1 MKRSRAVHLTLVVS
15 VAAVLTGCNERPRRY
30 CVDEN
35 QNVADDQYC
44 EHLAPHFQWYYA
56 RGYGSVS
63 NGTHVEGG
71 SATAPAS
78 GYLSRSGQSASEG
91 ESEGT
96 ARGGIGASG
105 EAASGHAGEGGHGG
119 AGE

>member
-1 MKRSRAVHLTLVVS
+1 MKRSGAVHLTLVVS
-15 VAAVLTGCNERPRRY
+15 VAAVLTGCNERARRY

-44 EHLAPHFQWYYA
+44 EDRAPHFHWYYA

-63 NGTHVEGG
+63 NGTYVGGG
-71 SATAPAS
+71 SETPPAG
-78 GYLSRSGQSASEG
+78 GYLSRSGQSVGEG

-105 EAASGHAGEGGHGG
+105 EAASGHGGEGGHGG